1 VSSSNNL
8 TQKRAKDCSF
18 FVLSPYLL
26 TSGMLGVGIYFCARL
41 RGKPHITFYGEVQ
54 DQPLRVKFTLY
65 GLIATFDRTHHR
77 HQWSDA
83 AMVSLHTYVKNHVW
97 NCYVLEG
104 CGWGTDNVVF
114 LYDHKDQSS
123 LASRIIDKQLAIATV
138 HFFEKED
145 DISSHCW
152 GNTQQTHLNILPAG
166 FHFGST
172 NSANPRYLSMF
183 RCSFNFF
190 TFA

>member
-1 VSSSNNL
+1 VKNNSRQETSFIYHILELHYWRRQMGGQTAEENLKAKRKNWRSTGRTLRRRWRHGWESSSNNL

-18 FVLSPYLL
+18 FVWSPYLL

-65 GLIATFDRTHHR
+65 GLIATYDRTHHR

-83 AMVSLHTYVKNHVW
+83 AMVFLHTYVKNHVW

-104 CGWGTDNVVF
+104 CGWGTD
-114 LYDHKDQSS
+114 YDHKVKDKM
-123 LASRIIDKQLAIATV
+123 LKCFYMIIK
-138 HFFEKED
+138 
-145 DISSHCW
+145 IS
-152 GNTQQTHLNILPAG
+152 
-166 FHFGST
+166 
-172 NSANPRYLSMF
+172 PRSPVV
-183 RCSFNFF
+183 
-190 TFA
+190 